1 MRFKSSRINLM
12 YKEQQKKT
20 TTTKTLSCERFEI
33 LRDSASIFKI
43 LMSKDLQVFSYP
55 QSLGSGLSQSKSLIH
70 WQMGN

>member
-1 MRFKSSRINLM
+1 M
-12 YKEQQKKT
+12 YKEQQKKK

-55 QSLGSGLSQSKSLIH
+55 QSLGSGLSQSKILIH

>member
-1 MRFKSSRINLM
+1 M
-12 YKEQQKKT
+12 YKEQQNKKQNKKT
-20 TTTKTLSCERFEI
+20 IKTLSCERFEI

-55 QSLGSGLSQSKSLIH
+55 QSLGSGLSQSKILIH

>member
-1 MRFKSSRINLM
+1 M
-12 YKEQQKKT
+12 YKEQQKKK